1 MKISL
6 LANSKSPNP
15 GNWALIAG
23 TKALIEETFGANV
36 EFDIISWD
44 DITFTD
50 SLFRKDFFQRVNISD
65 LFWVVGA
72 VTFNGRDEHVRGG
85 CRLNLSGTDLAQIK
99 TPMVLGGVSYRYWS
113 DNIYPRKEELTQ
125 LLNNL
130 TSKDSC
136 LIGLRNDGTKKWLA
150 ELTSIESQNIMEFP
164 DPGMF
169 AMRTPKG
176 INVGRSGLI
185 FSLNNEDSDSRFSA
199 AEERENL
206 IQAMALAC
214 LSFWENYDEYV
225 SFAPHSFEDYELF
238 SELITLLPKR
248 LLHQRVSVLPIPP
261 AHESKKFYEY
271 YSNARAVIATRVHSM
286 SPSIGMGIPTLI
298 ISSQDRLINYTNKI
312 GIRRYVIEQS
322 KIGKRDGVI
331 AEELIRV
338 LNSCSSV
345 YEEFTRVR
353 QEQRDAASLLLDRVK
368 KMLHAT

>member
-23 TKALIEETFGANV
+23 TKALIQETFGLNV

-44 DITFTD
+44 DITFTN
-50 SLFRKDFFQRVNISD
+50 SLFGKDFFERVNLSD

-85 CRLNLSGTDLAQIK
+85 CRLNLSETDLAQIE
-99 TPMVLGGVSYRYWS
+99 TPMVLGGVSYRYWNNS
-113 DNIYPRKEELTQ
+113 IYPRKEELTQ

-130 TSKDSC
+130 CLKDNC

-150 ELTSIESQNIMEFP
+150 ELTLVESQNIVEFP
-164 DPGMF
+164 DPGLF
-169 AMRTPKG
+169 AMRMPKG
-176 INVGRSGLI
+176 INTGRSGLI

-199 AEERENL
+199 VEERENL
-206 IQAMALAC
+206 IEAMALAC

-261 AHESKKFYEY
+261 AHESNKFYEY

-298 ISSQDRLINYTNKI
+298 VSSQDRLINYANKLGI
-312 GIRRYVIEQS
+312 GKYVIEQS

-331 AEELIRV
+331 AEELIRL
-338 LNSCSSV
+338 LNCGTSV
-345 YEEFTRVR
+345 YEEFVMIRKD
-353 QEQRDAASLLLDRVK
+353 QRDVASLLLDRVK
-368 KMLHAT
+368 KMLDVI